1 MFAVRL
7 HELEEY
13 VDVKARAEG
22 VSKSELVRRIVA
34 DYAREHPVNAAWEE
48 GKDLFG
54 RYASGESG
62 RSSDRR
68 ALVRKRVRSKHA

>member
-7 HELEEY
+7 HELEGY

-34 DYAREHPVNAAWEE
+34 DYARVHPVNAAWEA
-48 GKDLFG
+48 GRDLFG
-54 RYASGESG
+54 RHASGESD
-62 RSSDRR
+62 RSSNRR
-68 ALVRKRVRSKHA
+68 ALVRERIRSKRS